1 MEGLIVW
8 LFVGDLYSL
17 MSMSLLP
24 LLALISTNQNPVN
37 DDSTSISQIFNF
49 FTTFTATSLELLS
62 EHSLIAPA
70 SAVPNANICT
80 LIMLRFLTKDATEVG
95 HRIQSVEKIVQ
106 AADKA
111 GLVWDFRKEI
121 GVKEEDVKALRKKAL
136 RNSDWKKEVS

>member
-24 LLALISTNQNPVN
+24 LLALISTNQNQVS
-37 DDSTSISQIFNF
+37 DDSISQIFNF

-70 SAVPNANICT
+70 SAVPNANIYT

-136 RNSDWKKEVS
+136 RNFDWKKEVN